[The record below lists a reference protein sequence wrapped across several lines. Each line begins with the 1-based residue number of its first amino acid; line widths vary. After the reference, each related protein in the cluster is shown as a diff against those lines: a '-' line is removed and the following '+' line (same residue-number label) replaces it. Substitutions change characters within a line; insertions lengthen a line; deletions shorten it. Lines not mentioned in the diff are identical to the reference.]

1 FFQAE
6 DGIRDPLVT
15 GVQTCALPIFR
26 LRDNVILHQPV
37 SLVLVS
43 SNQDRLAILVVL
55 RTTGASAELFVLENA
70 DRVSSV
76 SRFET
81 LVATDDDRSSR
92 EVHSCGEGRSRCEN
106 FDPPVTTRRFYYA
119 TMRTCESR
127 VVNSCTG
134 SYLACE
140 GLTKACLLS

>member
-1 FFQAE
+1 M
-6 DGIRDPLVT
+6 
-15 GVQTCALPIFR
+15 

-81 LVATDDDRSSR
+81 LVAADNDRSSG
-92 EVHSCGEGRSRCEN
+92 EVYSCCEGRSRCEN
-106 FDPPVTTRRFYYA
+106 FDPPVTKRRFYYA
-119 TMRTCESR
+119 TMRACESR
-127 VVNSCTG
+127 VVKSCTG

-140 GLTKACLLS
+140 GLPRPVFSSGQEMPSAMVVSERSSV